1 MEILEDFW
9 WNVDSKINIDIKTGY
24 GFKILEFMYKR
35 ECYLLNILDDY
46 ARAITRNAPFEP
58 TSEHET
64 QFLECASLWISGCS
78 LVSGNCFGSHVLY

>member
-1 MEILEDFW
+1 
-9 WNVDSKINIDIKTGY
+9 
-24 GFKILEFMYKR
+24 MYKR

-64 QFLECASLWISGCS
+64 QFLECASL
-78 LVSGNCFGSHVLY
+78 